1 MKDINGENFQKGDLL
16 KVIKLWGEG
25 GDRFSVG
32 DVVKCIHNDQSQIC
46 GFKRV
51 SDGRESWYPN
61 NRLQKL

>member
-1 MKDINGENFQKGDLL
+1 MKDINGEKFQKGDHL
-16 KVIKLWGEG
+16 KVIKLWG
-25 GDRFSVG
+25 DQDKFSVG

-61 NRLQKL
+61 SRLQKL